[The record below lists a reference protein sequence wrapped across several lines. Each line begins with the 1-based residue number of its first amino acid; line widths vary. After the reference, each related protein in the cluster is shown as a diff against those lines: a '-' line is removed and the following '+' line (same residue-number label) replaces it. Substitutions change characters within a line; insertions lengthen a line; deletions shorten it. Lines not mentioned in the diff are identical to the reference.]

1 MELLKKNAYKLVDR
15 QMVQKL
21 VDKAKENAPA
31 VVEELIP
38 EGLKIGD
45 IQKVLKRL
53 LKEGIPIRDLVTIL
67 ETLADYCHQT
77 KNTDVLNE
85 YCRAAL
91 ADTIT
96 KQFTN
101 ENNEVEVLML
111 DSSLE
116 SHLLSQAQL
125 GKLDSSTLSMTPSN
139 IENIYESAS
148 LGFSKMIQSGRKP
161 ILLTSPILRFTI
173 YEFFAPILPE
183 IVVLSYNEITPRV
196 QFKTI
201 DRIKIDLSNEDS
213 SNATMAKSF
222 A

>member
-1 MELLKKNAYKLVDR
+1 M
-15 QMVQKL
+15 
-21 VDKAKENAPA
+21 
-31 VVEELIP
+31 
-38 EGLKIGD
+38 
-45 IQKVLKRL
+45 RL

-67 ETLADYCHQT
+67 ESLADYCHQT

-183 IVVLSYNEITPRV
+183 IVVLSYNDITPRV